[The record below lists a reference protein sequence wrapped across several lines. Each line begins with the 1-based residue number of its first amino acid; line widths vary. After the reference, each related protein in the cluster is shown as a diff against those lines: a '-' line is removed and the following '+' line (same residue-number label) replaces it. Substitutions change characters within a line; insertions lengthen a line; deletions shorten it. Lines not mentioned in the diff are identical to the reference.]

1 MKKITAPCGAW
12 KSPVTSDLIV
22 TESIKLDRVC
32 LDGDDIYWL
41 EMRPSEGGRNVLV
54 RRGADERT
62 QDITPAPY
70 NVRTR
75 VHEYGGGAYLVQDGN
90 IYFSNFADQR
100 VYRQT
105 YGSVLQAITL
115 EAKEFRYADYEL
127 DQKRKRLIAIRED
140 HHEGDRE
147 AVYAIVGLSLEEES
161 SGTILVEGDDFYSN
175 PRVSPDGTQLLW
187 LNWNHPNMPWDG
199 TELWLAEIL
208 EDGSLGERQKLAGG
222 TNESIFQ
229 PQWSPDGKVYFISD
243 RTGWWN
249 LYRRQGENIEIIL
262 EMEAEFALPQWVFG
276 YSTYAF
282 ISKDEILCSYDIQG
296 SGHLARLDIPKRQL
310 TNIDLPYSSFESLQ
324 ANRQQAVF
332 SAGSPTEV
340 MSVLRLQ
347 LDSGQTDVLRRSSS
361 IAVEEGY
368 LSRPESLEF
377 PTDNGHSAYVFDYP
391 PCNQDGQAPGSRR
404 PPLLVI
410 SHGGPT
416 AATSV
421 VLSFP
426 IQYWTSRG
434 FAILDVN
441 YGGSTGYGRAYRE
454 RLKGQWGLVDIH
466 DCLNGARYLVE
477 TGKVDGKR
485 LAIRGGS
492 AGGYTTLGALAFHD
506 LFQAGASYFGVSDTE
521 ALAKETHKFESRYL
535 DSLIGPYPEQQDLY
549 RQRSPIHHTEQLSCP
564 VIFFQGLEDKIVPP
578 NQAENMFEALKKK
591 GIPTAYVAY
600 EGEQHGF
607 RQAENIKHAL
617 DTELYFY
624 SRIFKF
630 DAADQLEGT
639 TIENL

>member
-22 TESIKLDRVC
+22 AESVKLDRVC

-105 YGSVLQAITL
+105 YDSALQAITP

-140 HHEGDRE
+140 HHEGAQE
-147 AVYAIVGLSLEEES
+147 AVNAIVGLSLEEES

-249 LYRRQGENIEIIL
+249 LYRRQGKNIEIIL

-282 ISKDEILCSYDIQG
+282 ISEDEILCSYDIQG

-332 SAGSPTEV
+332 SSGSPTEV
-340 MSVLRLQ
+340 LSVLRLQ

-377 PTDNGHSAYVFDYP
+377 PTENGLSAYGFYYP
-391 PCNQDGQAPGSRR
+391 PCNQDYQAPDDERS
-404 PPLLVI
+404 PLLVI